1 MIRGYFDLRKIA
13 LKVMLGLWASGSKQ
27 VLVGSINE
35 ILSIVQF
42 GQGASKLQGRKAGGQ
57 KKKLRHFG
65 FEATFFAIS
74 LL

>member
-27 VLVGSINE
+27 IFVGSIYE

-42 GQGASKLQGRKAGGQ
+42 GQGASKLQGREIGG
-57 KKKLRHFG
+57 
-65 FEATFFAIS
+65 
-74 LL
+74 